1 MVTQINCSLSFIYS
15 NTGTCVKADA
25 GCVCWLMDI
34 NPALGR
40 LRQGWEFK
48 AILAYKARSV
58 WASLGYLIQ
67 SYYGKENKQDPERQ
81 TESKTER
88 KKQKTKI
95 SRYLGLFGIKIF
107 HSLVSCALIF
117 GLLFGFEFKF
127 WFNFG
132 SL

>member
-58 WASLGYLIQ
+58 WASLGYLMQ

-81 TESKTER
+81 TENKTER
-88 KKQKTKI
+88 KEKKNQ
-95 SRYLGLFGIKIF
+95 
-107 HSLVSCALIF
+107 
-117 GLLFGFEFKF
+117 
-127 WFNFG
+127 
-132 SL
+132 